1 MMVRPFHESSAP
13 RSTST
18 DIGQTV
24 SSGKPTLRAW
34 LRLWACVGSVER
46 VVRTRLHS
54 DHGMTLPRFDYLSQ
68 LYREPDRR
76 LKMSELSR
84 RLMVSGGNV
93 TGLTDRLVADG
104 LVSREKDPAD
114 RRVQII
120 TLTDY
125 GYELFIE
132 VARAHED
139 WIRKL
144 FEELDTSEVDG
155 LNLTLGKL
163 KHSLDEKLNQ
173 KEGE

>member
-1 MMVRPFHESSAP
+1 MKVHHP
-13 RSTST
+13 RNTST

-54 DHGMTLPRFDYLSQ
+54 EHGMTLPRFDYLSQ

-76 LKMSELSR
+76 LNMSELSR

-93 TGLTDRLVADG
+93 TSLTDRLVADG
-104 LVSREKDPAD
+104 LVSREQDPAD

-132 VARAHED
+132 VARAHEG

-144 FEELDTSEVDG
+144 FEKLDTNEVDG
-155 LNLTLGKL
+155 LNQTLGRL

-173 KEGE
+173 KKGEEI